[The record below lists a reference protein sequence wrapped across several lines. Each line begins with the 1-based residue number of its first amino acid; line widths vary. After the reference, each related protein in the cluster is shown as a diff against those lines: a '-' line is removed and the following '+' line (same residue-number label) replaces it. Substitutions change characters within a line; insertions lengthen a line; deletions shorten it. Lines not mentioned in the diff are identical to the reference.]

1 MGQGLSVGIVHLAN
15 QCLCNVDIKPWLL
28 SKKKKKKSHNLEVD
42 SSKIEIYWDLN
53 NAKFDYGPKLVEGF
67 Y

>member
-1 MGQGLSVGIVHLAN
+1 M
-15 QCLCNVDIKPWLL
+15 
-28 SKKKKKKSHNLEVD
+28 SHNLEVD

-53 NAKFDYGPKLVEGF
+53 NAKFGYGPKPVDGF